1 MSFDPRPGRP
11 AGEIRTA
18 IARSL
23 AAHGPATVRQAAH
36 SACVG
41 YDAARYTVSR
51 MVAAGEVLAVGPEQ
65 GAPLPPGRSPLVKQY
80 VMACRLPLPEEGRAA
95 AQTTAP
101 TADAWWLDALVVD
114 LNRTEG

>member
-1 MSFDPRPGRP
+1 
-11 AGEIRTA
+11 
-18 IARSL
+18 
-23 AAHGPATVRQAAH
+23 VREVVQL
-36 SACVG
+36 ACVG

-80 VMACRLPLPEEGRAA
+80 VMACRVPQPEDGAGVTAA
-95 AQTTAP
+95 APASA
-101 TADAWWLDALVVD
+101 ADAWWLDALVVD